1 MTRLYLDNSLKFTST
16 QLQNPQNTTHSLSAF
31 NCSEQRNST
40 KGFSSFKRIQ
50 HTFYSL
56 ILSRL
61 TRRYFPSIFNEFNRL
76 SLWSS
81 SAITAGS
88 CFFLCFDIVL
98 VVIEPI
104 WSKATCEMGKNVNK
118 KKTGKKKTYILS
130 TLMMK
135 IDINYRQKIIG
146 VE

>member
-31 NCSEQRNST
+31 NCSEQRNRT

-104 WSKATCEMGKNVNK
+104 WSKATVRRSSGSN
-118 KKTGKKKTYILS
+118 
-130 TLMMK
+130 
-135 IDINYRQKIIG
+135 R
-146 VE
+146 